1 MKYLLL
7 FLGEKMKTVKLPG
20 RLAPGIFY
28 GSKAILK
35 NNEVSAVFMEELQKQ
50 LAGTQFSFEFT
61 DSKTEDVTKHLEGNT
76 EDSREK
82 KLANA
87 CLLFI
92 EEFVDALSK
101 QRTSLDFKNGL
112 SCLILVPELLEVEF
126 SFYEKVNELLDEKEV
141 ALNYFIMKTSEY
153 ISASKAHAYSV
164 VTDIVLEFSLHQSFL
179 ITNSQ
184 TFEMG
189 RLKDALI
196 IFSELFKRGE
206 AFEAGYDYS
215 YKAYSEYGLNSKDLR
230 STFFAYLS
238 DVKSNNRWLSD
249 AYEESKSQHFY
260 DRWKML
266 LKDIAYP
273 HSYYQYYLYK
283 EKPFDF
289 NQALENYGEM
299 QSAQAL
305 GKIQDSHLPFI
316 TAALNAV
323 QFGEL
328 ISFADSNRE
337 EIKDELN
344 YKEERNIVKPTL
356 AYETFGKNGKAFYQL

>member
-1 MKYLLL
+1 
-7 FLGEKMKTVKLPG
+7 MKTIKLPG

-50 LAGTQFSFEFT
+50 LKGTEFSFEFVN
-61 DSKTEDVTKHLEGNT
+61 SKMDKNEQNPVAQLEELSATKK
-76 EDSREK
+76 EK
-82 KLANA
+82 A

-92 EEFVDALSK
+92 ENFVEKFSELKSY
-101 QRTSLDFKNGL
+101 LDIKSRL
-112 SCLILVPELLEVEF
+112 SCALIIPDILEIDFNFYERINKLLE
-126 SFYEKVNELLDEKEV
+126 EKEV
-141 ALNYFIMKTSEY
+141 GLNYFIMKTSEY
-153 ISASKAHAYSV
+153 LSASKAHAYSV
-164 VTDIVLEFSLHQSFL
+164 VTDIVLEFSLHPSFL
-179 ITNSQ
+179 VFNSQ
-184 TFEMG
+184 TYQMG
-189 RLKDALI
+189 RLKDSLI
-196 IFSELFKRGE
+196 ISAEIFKGGDEYKVR
-206 AFEAGYDYS
+206 YDYS
-215 YKAYSEYGLNSKDLR
+215 YKDYFEGKLKSKDLK
-230 STFFAYLS
+230 STLYAYLS
-238 DVKSNNRWLSD
+238 DAKSNMRWINEE
-249 AYEESKSQHFY
+249 YEESKSQYFY
-260 DRWKML
+260 DMWKML
-266 LKDIAYP
+266 LKDIADEQ
-273 HSYYQYYLYK
+273 SYYQYYLYK

-289 NQALENYGEM
+289 NQALENYGNA